1 MKIFYKKTRLFVFAF
16 LLVFISCKNK
26 INTNTATDIEAN
38 DNTNSNYDWTG
49 TYELKDNDLLY
60 TLKLH
65 KRSVDGSYEMQFYNN
80 SNQAVLYKSS
90 VYDAKDKANSISIR
104 FLNNFNMDV
113 SSLGFKS
120 GDTLFILQHLND
132 KTDSAI
138 FKSFIPETKNS
149 SWNKVSSGYN

>member
-1 MKIFYKKTRLFVFAF
+1 MKIFLKKNRLLVILFFF
-16 LLVFISCKNK
+16 VFISCKNK
-26 INTNTATDIEAN
+26 TNSNASSEHEGFDK
-38 DNTNSNYDWTG
+38 TNSNYDWTG
-49 TYELKDNDLLY
+49 TYELKDHDLLY

-80 SNQAVLYKSS
+80 SKQAVLYKSS

-120 GDTLFILQHLND
+120 GDTLFILQHLGDNS
-132 KTDSAI
+132 DSAI
-138 FKSFIPETKNS
+138 FKSFTPGTKNS